1 MTKKINEMITKVGPF
16 GSKTEQFLQMMF
28 SKRYNNIEDQQD
40 AYGTESKA
48 RFYQESLV
56 EEGLWTAPS
65 LVASYVM
72 LNYPLTTEIADVGS
86 GSGMVGKVFK
96 AGNFLQVDGYDL
108 IPTAANEGR
117 PYYRNVELHNIIES
131 PLPKQYDVITASGIL
146 TKGHVDATAAPML
159 AKSLKPGG
167 ELVAH
172 HPLFDDYDY
181 QVEAGWTTQTHF
193 EVKYRKKFVG
203 YIYNGK
209 NVECE
214 LVVYKLKG

>member
-1 MTKKINEMITKVGPF
+1 MTKKINEMITKEGPF
-16 GSKTEQFLQMMF
+16 QSKTEEFLQMMF
-28 SKRYNNIEDQQD
+28 SKRYNNIEDQID

-48 RFYQESLV
+48 RFYQASLV
-56 EEGLWTAPS
+56 DEGLWTAPAM
-65 LVASYVM
+65 VASYVM

-86 GSGMVGKVFK
+86 GTGTVGKIFK

-108 IPTAANEGR
+108 IPTAAEEGR
-117 PYYRNVELHNIIES
+117 PYYRNVDICNIIES

-146 TKGHVDATAAPML
+146 TRGHVDATAAPML

-181 QVEAGWTTQTHF
+181 QVEAGWTKQTNF

-214 LVVYKLKG
+214 LVVYKLTN

>member
-1 MTKKINEMITKVGPF
+1 MTKKINEMITKEGPF
-16 GSKTEQFLQMMF
+16 ESKTEQFLQMMF
-28 SKRYNNIEDQQD
+28 SKRYNNIEDQKD

-48 RFYQESLV
+48 KFYQESLV
-56 EEGLWTAPS
+56 EEGLWTAPAM
-65 LVASYVM
+65 VASYVM
-72 LNYPLTTEIADVGS
+72 LNYPLTSEIADVGS
-86 GSGMVGKVFK
+86 GTGTVGKVFK

-131 PLPKQYDVITASGIL
+131 PLPRQYDVITASGIL

-159 AKSLKPGG
+159 AQSLKPGG

-181 QVEAGWTTQTHF
+181 QVEAGWTTQTCF
-193 EVKYRKKFVG
+193 AVKCKKEFVG
-203 YIYNGK
+203 YKYNGNDVK
-209 NVECE
+209 CE
-214 LVVYKLKG
+214 LVVYKLKD